1 MKSRVVENN
10 LMGELMSFRPMA
22 FESQGRDAM
31 SADSVALDDGV
42 EPRGLYRTVGKR
54 VLDVVIVLL
63 SLPITLPVILI
74 CALAL
79 WIEGGQPFYRQ
90 QRLGLGGRS
99 FSILKLRTMR
109 PDADRVLN
117 AYLAAD
123 SAMRAEWDETQKL
136 RHDPR
141 ITPIGAI
148 LRKTS
153 LDELPQFWNVIKG
166 EMSVVGPRPMMTD
179 QLPLYPDPRPY
190 FDMLPGITGQ
200 WQVSDRNES
209 SFAHRSTVDA
219 EYHSKLSFLTDLRIL
234 FRTVG
239 VVLQR
244 TGY

>member
-1 MKSRVVENN
+1 MDA
-10 LMGELMSFRPMA
+10 LMLFRPMA
-22 FESQGRDAM
+22 VEGQGRNAM
-31 SADSVALDDGV
+31 SVGGVALDYGTR
-42 EPRGLYRTVGKR
+42 PRSLYRIFGKR
-54 VLDVVIVLL
+54 ALDVLIVLL
-63 SLPITLPVILI
+63 SLPITLPVTLI

-109 PDADRVLN
+109 PDADQVLN

-123 SAMRAEWDETQKL
+123 PAMRAEWDETQKL
-136 RHDPR
+136 RNDPR
-141 ITPIGAI
+141 ITPIGAM

-153 LDELPQFWNVIKG
+153 LDELPQFWNVMKG
-166 EMSVVGPRPMMTD
+166 DMSVVGPRPMMTD

-190 FDMLPGITGQ
+190 FDMLPGVTGQ

-219 EYHSKLSFLTDLRIL
+219 EYHSKMSFLTDLRIL

-244 TGY
+244 TGH